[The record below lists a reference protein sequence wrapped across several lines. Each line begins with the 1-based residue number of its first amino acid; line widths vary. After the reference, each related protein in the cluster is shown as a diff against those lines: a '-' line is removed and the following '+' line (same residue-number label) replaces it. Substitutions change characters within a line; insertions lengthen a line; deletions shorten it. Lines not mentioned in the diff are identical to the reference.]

1 MPPTDNLDKL
11 SWTQGDKTGTCVA
24 TNARGLVAS
33 LRAGGANVFD
43 GVHIDIKM
51 GRMSCCAAC
60 VLLCDMRW
68 HTWSRVG
75 VRRVPRLPWGSVRRL
90 LNVPPV
96 TFTTPNV
103 VWLWSG
109 SGLPLVVPWCVPGWN
124 LITAWSERGLSLL

>member
-1 MPPTDNLDKL
+1 MQAGPPVEEYWRAPARLAHTAATALAPRARAAMTSPAPMPPTDNLDKLDKL

-51 GRMSCCAAC
+51 GRMSCCASC

-75 VRRVPRLPWGSVRRL
+75 VRCVRLPS
-90 LNVPPV
+90 
-96 TFTTPNV
+96 TA
-103 VWLWSG
+103 
-109 SGLPLVVPWCVPGWN
+109 PLG
-124 LITAWSERGLSLL
+124 IR